1 LTLTLDHL
9 TVSCLTLEAGVEV
22 VEAVL
27 GLPMGPGGKH
37 AHMSTH
43 NRLLSLGDVYLEVIA
58 ADPDAP
64 PPSWPR
70 WFDLHAFAGPAR
82 LTNWVVACDD
92 LTAAIA
98 DAPSGTGTQVA
109 LSRGDYRWSMSVPA
123 DGKLPFDGAYP
134 ALIQWH
140 TPSPV
145 PKMADAGARLQR
157 LEIAHPQARDL
168 RAALDGRMTDPRVI
182 IVDGQTKAMQA
193 TISTP
198 QGIRTLT

>member
-9 TVSCLTLEAGVEV
+9 TVSCLTLEAGVEA

-27 GLPMGPGGKH
+27 GVPMGPGGKH
-37 AHMSTH
+37 AHMSTY

-70 WFDLHAFAGPAR
+70 WFDLNVFAGPAR

-98 DAPSGTGTQVA
+98 DAPKGTGTQVA

-145 PKMADAGARLQR
+145 PKMADVGARLQR
-157 LEIAHPQARDL
+157 LEVAHPQASDL

-182 IVDGQTKAMQA
+182 IVDGQAKAMRA

>member
-1 LTLTLDHL
+1 MTWALDHL
-9 TVSCLTLEAGVEV
+9 AVSCLTLQAGVDV
-22 VEAVL
+22 VEQCL

-64 PPSWPR
+64 APAWPR
-70 WFDLHAFAGPAR
+70 WFDLNAFAGPAR
-82 LTNWVVACDD
+82 LTNWIVACDD
-92 LTAAIA
+92 LDAALA
-98 DAPSGTGTQVA
+98 EAPGGTGAPVA
-109 LSRGDYRWSMSVPA
+109 LSRGDYRWSMGVPA
-123 DGKLPFDGAYP
+123 DGRLPFDGTYP

-140 TPSPV
+140 TPSPAPRLPDV
-145 PKMADAGARLQR
+145 GARLLR

-168 RAALDGRMTDPRVI
+168 RAALDRRMTDPRVI
-182 IVDGQTKAMQA
+182 IVDGVAKAMRA

-198 QGIRTLT
+198 QGIRTLA